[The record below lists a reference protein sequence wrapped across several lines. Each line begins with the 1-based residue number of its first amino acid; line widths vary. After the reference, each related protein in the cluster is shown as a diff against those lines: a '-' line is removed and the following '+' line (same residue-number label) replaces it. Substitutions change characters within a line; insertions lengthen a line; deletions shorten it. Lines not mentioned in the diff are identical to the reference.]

1 MKKTETSIDGAYVIQ
16 IKRFG
21 DERGFFMESFNL
33 KEFQHEI
40 GGYKFVQDN
49 HSLSAGGVLR
59 GLHYQIIH
67 PQGKLVRC
75 TQGEI
80 FDAIVDLRVDS
91 PTYKKNF

>member
-16 IKRFG
+16 VKRFG

-49 HSLSAGGVLR
+49 HSLST
-59 GLHYQIIH
+59 GLIYINENN
-67 PQGKLVRC
+67 L
-75 TQGEI
+75 
-80 FDAIVDLRVDS
+80 
-91 PTYKKNF
+91 